1 MLVTGRVAGQLGMS
15 QQSALNQIRRLD
27 AEGIVR
33 EVTGISGRSKRWVS
47 LDVFDVLEPGG
58 EIEFRSGP

>member
-1 MLVTGRVAGQLGMS
+1 MS
-15 QQSALNQIRRLD
+15 QQSALNQIRRLE

-33 EVTGISGRSKRWVS
+33 EVTGVPGRSKRWVS

-58 EIEFRSGP
+58 EVDFRSAT